1 MISKVCTVTICILI
15 TFSGRAQ
22 DSTHINLSR
31 KAIIFS
37 TSLTYKPDSETING
51 VDVSDKFEYH
61 EFTWATSALI
71 KLSKYYRVGLD
82 FKKIF
87 TRARLGG
94 NHDYFLLGLPNQLTF
109 LHQPKFFLYATAGP
123 YIGNYCTCGE
133 DNPYKVKNLWYLNY
147 GGGFNLRINE
157 KFRANLGFTNANI
170 LTKTPGRYNFTQY
183 LIALE
188 YQLFMKEKKL
198 EIRN

>member
-1 MISKVCTVTICILI
+1 MISKLLAVSISLLI
-15 TFSGRAQ
+15 VLHGRAQ
-22 DSTHINLSR
+22 DSTHVNLSR
-31 KAIIFS
+31 KAFIFS
-37 TSLTYKPDSETING
+37 TSLTYIPDVETING
-51 VDVSDKFEYH
+51 VDVSDKFNYH

-71 KLSKYYRVGLD
+71 KLSKYYRVGFD

-87 TRARLGG
+87 TRARVRG
-94 NHDYFLLGLPNQLTF
+94 NNNYFLFGLPNQFTF

-147 GGGFNLRINE
+147 GVGFNLRINE

-170 LTKTPGRYNFTQY
+170 LSKTPGRYNFTQY
-183 LIALE
+183 LVALE
-188 YQLFMKEKKL
+188 YQVFVG
-198 EIRN
+198 N

>member
-1 MISKVCTVTICILI
+1 MIRKLLSILCLVAVPCLLLSQEKEMKYGKSVVFGSSI
-15 TFSGRAQ
+15 TFIP
-22 DSTHINLSR
+22 DNESTTPGILSN
-31 KAIIFS
+31 KLS
-37 TSLTYKPDSETING
+37 
-51 VDVSDKFEYH
+51 YH
-61 EFTWATSALI
+61 ELTWATNVSVDF
-71 KLSKYYRVGLD
+71 SKYFRMGVDL
-82 FKKIF
+82 KKIF
-87 TRARLGG
+87 TRSLLNGR
-94 NHDYFLLGLPNQLTF
+94 NNYYLLGLPGQFKF

-188 YQLFMKEKKL
+188 YQLFLKEKKL